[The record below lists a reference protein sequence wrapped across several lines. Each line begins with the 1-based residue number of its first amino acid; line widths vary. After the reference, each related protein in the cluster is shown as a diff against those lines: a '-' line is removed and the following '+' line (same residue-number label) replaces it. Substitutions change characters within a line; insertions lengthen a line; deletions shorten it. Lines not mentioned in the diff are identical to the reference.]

1 MNRKE
6 RRAALKRGSR
16 MPAPASVS
24 PRAGSG
30 GNAAYHFNLATS
42 HQAAARWDK
51 ARAHFTRAIALGM
64 DDTSAVQS
72 VLQMPVIAG
81 CLHRIAAGWPRPL
94 TASELCGPGGV
105 AAIAAQALLICLLK
119 LVWLCQPGLE
129 HFLTRLRALMLE
141 RAGGRANVDRK
152 ELALYSALAQ
162 QCFIN
167 EYVFAPADDEI
178 RQAIGLQENLS
189 ERLAKN
195 EEISSLLITA
205 VAAYFPL
212 HRLAKV
218 ELLLNRKWPGE
229 VDDLLRQ
236 QIREPLEEL
245 RDRGAIPTLTAIDDR
260 SLPVQQQYEDNPY
273 PRWIVIPPV
282 AMPVTTP
289 DTQQKKIDILIAG
302 CGTGQHSIDAALL
315 FPHAQILAVDISLTS
330 LAYARRKTREAGL
343 NSIDYAHADILKLGT
358 LDRRFD
364 FIEAVGVLHHLADPA
379 AGWRVLLSLLR
390 PGGSMR
396 VGLYSEAARRAVIAG
411 RTLIARR
418 GYPPTA
424 EGIRACRQE
433 IFHIKDGI
441 EKSLITL
448 KDFYSTSGCRDL
460 LFNVLEHRYTLQQIK
475 VFLAEHRL
483 LFLGFEL
490 PPETLATFRQ
500 RYSAPAALTDLDHWQ
515 EFEAAN
521 PDTFLG
527 MYIFRVGVH

>member
-6 RRAALKRGSR
+6 RRAAHKRGSR
-16 MPAPASVS
+16 MPATASAN
-24 PRAGSG
+24 PRAPGD

-51 ARAHFTRAIALGM
+51 ARAHYTRAIALGM
-64 DDTSAVQS
+64 DDTSAVQA
-72 VLQMPVIAG
+72 VLQTPVIAG
-81 CLHRIAAGWPRPL
+81 CLHRMTAAWPRPL
-94 TASELCGPGGV
+94 TAAELFGPGGV
-105 AAIAAQALLICLLK
+105 AGIAAQALLICSLR
-119 LVWLCQPGLE
+119 LVRICQPGME

-141 RAGGRANVDRK
+141 RAGGRVIVDTK
-152 ELALYSALAQ
+152 ELALFSALAQ
-162 QCFIN
+162 QCFVN
-167 EYVFAPADDEI
+167 EYVFAASGDEI
-178 RQAIGLQENLS
+178 RQATGLRENLS

-195 EEISSLLITA
+195 QEIPPFLVTA

-212 HRLAKV
+212 HRLANV
-218 ELLLNRKWPGE
+218 ESLLAMEWPDS

-245 RDRGAIPTLTAIDDR
+245 QDRGAIPSLTAIDDR

-282 AMPVTTP
+282 AKPVEIS
-289 DTQQKKIDILIAG
+289 DASRNNDILIAG

-315 FPHAQILAVDISLTS
+315 FPHANILAVDISLTS

-343 NSIDYAHADILKLGT
+343 DNIDYAHADIFKLGT

-364 FIEAVGVLHHLADPA
+364 LIEAVGVLHHLADPA

-396 VGLYSEAARRAVIAG
+396 VGLYSEVARRAIVAG
-411 RTLIARR
+411 RALIAQR
-418 GYPPTA
+418 GYPPTP
-424 EGIRACRQE
+424 EGIRTCRQE
-433 IFHIKDGI
+433 IFRIKDGI
-441 EKSLITL
+441 ETSLIAL
-448 KDFYSTSGCRDL
+448 RDFYSMSGCRDL
-460 LFNVLEHRYTLQQIK
+460 LFNVLEHRYTLPQIK
-475 VFLAEHRL
+475 AFLAEHRL

-490 PPETLATFRQ
+490 PQATLAAFRQ
-500 RYSAPAALTDLDHWQ
+500 RYPEPAALTDLDHWQ

-521 PDTFLG
+521 PETFLG